1 MGKIERDN
9 IAQPQETWPE
19 DLAIYRHDDFVTE
32 KAIDFKLND
41 YRDDGALTAEQ
52 CRMLPGRHAMNGAEV
67 EELSRLI
74 GYALNKDAHINFV
87 KVSRAQVLRRLA
99 NKSLGRRNPNATLD
113 VAGANAL
120 LASLRLEADLS
131 VEGIGQ
137 SRAASANSRSDDP
150 KIISLREAQRILQP
164 DNRRKAVDGRRQAVV
179 ECCCYVAQDAGW
191 PLTYTTNDI
200 LPSEQRGGRL
210 IELIQDVIE
219 MTSHSGRKYRGHT
232 LKDDIERIKRRFD
245 KRGDLS
251 SRK

>member
-1 MGKIERDN
+1 MKRIGRD
-9 IAQPQETWPE
+9 ASAHPHETSVE
-19 DLAIYRHDDFVTE
+19 DQAIYHHEDHVTE
-32 KAIDFKLND
+32 RAIPFKLED
-41 YRDDGALTAEQ
+41 YEDGGALNADQCSALCEQ
-52 CRMLPGRHAMNGAEV
+52 YGLTKAQL
-67 EELSRLI
+67 EELSRLV
-74 GYALNKDAHINFV
+74 GYALDEDAHINFV
-87 KVSRAQVLRRLA
+87 KVSRAQVLRRFA
-99 NKSLGRRNPNATLD
+99 NKSLGRRNPNASLD
-113 VAGANAL
+113 VADANAL
-120 LASLRLEADLS
+120 FTSLGLEADLS

-137 SRAASANSRSDDP
+137 SRATSANGCSDNT

-191 PLTYTTNDI
+191 PLTYTTDDS
-200 LPSEQRGGRL
+200 LTKEQRGGRL
-210 IELIQDVIE
+210 IELIQDVIG